1 MQINSQRSRE
11 AIMKALNKKNLLAMT
26 LLTVSGVILASSYS
40 DLMIQS
46 DSFMS
51 EVQVEEIKRLDDVA
65 QRYVASESSV
75 KLPNIINCPVDKDS
89 FSRMKQDIEGKW
101 TLNKYKYLANNQMDE
116 EQIYRTVKLDLL
128 ENCDVMVNEDTEQVF
143 SISLLTEA
151 KTMAIFKLFNE
162 GYEVLE
168 LKKIKEQSEKS
179 LVTKEKVSVAQK
191 EEVAKEKKDE
201 QFEANLVLESA
212 NTPDGYLKSN
222 LVRGTFEVFEGYL
235 NIDATVNFDT
245 NKERVISIQD
255 AEVNGG
261 TFVVGDEQNPTVGI
275 ITANG
280 NKSSYT
286 VRFSTGEYKGIILN
300 FTTEEKLDEILS
312 QVEESEEQLA
322 LKAEINERP
331 TEQTMTKVA
340 KGRGFAF

>member
-11 AIMKALNKKNLLAMT
+11 AIMKALNKKNLLALS

-40 DLMIQS
+40 DFMMQS
-46 DSFMS
+46 NAFMS
-51 EVQVEEIKRLDDVA
+51 EVQVEEVKRLDDVA
-65 QRYVASESSV
+65 ERYVASESSIT
-75 KLPNIINCPVDKDS
+75 LPNVINCPVNREL
-89 FSRMKQDIEGKW
+89 FNNMKKDIEGKW
-101 TLNKYKYLANNQMDE
+101 TLNKYKYLAHNQMDE
-116 EQIYRTVKLDLL
+116 ENIYRTVKLNLL
-128 ENCDVMVNEDTEQVF
+128 ETCEVMVNEDPEQVF

-151 KTMAIFKLFNE
+151 KTMAVFKLFNE

-168 LKKIKEQSEKS
+168 LKK
-179 LVTKEKVSVAQK
+179 LK
-191 EEVAKEKKDE
+191 EEVVQKVEEVQQEEKEVAQEKKE
-201 QFEANLVLESA
+201 ENFEASLVLESA

-235 NIDATVNFDT
+235 NIDAIVNFDT
-245 NKERVISIQD
+245 NKERAIVVAD
-255 AEVNGG
+255 AEVKGG
-261 TFVVGDEQNPTVGI
+261 TFVFGDEENPTVGI

-286 VRFSTGEYKGIILN
+286 VRFSTGMYKGIVLN
-300 FTTEEKLDEILS
+300 FTTEEKLDKMIRA
-312 QVEESEEQLA
+312 VEESSEQLA

-331 TEQTMTKVA
+331 TEETMTRVA